1 MTALAKAQLSEA
13 PSPSAPAVA
22 PSAPLQAQCSA
33 PWMLLLLAIALTLWS
48 RRNWVELP
56 NFSHWE
62 QLHRRRPGPNKLE
75 DINVT
80 FSRYSRKL
88 AYLHSVHNGMH
99 EEISYPSS
107 TRILPLT
114 GGSETRVPFPRKSRF
129 PGEHL
134 SEVEMYGNAFG
145 SIFERELFEA
155 FAWGIELMELR

>member
-88 AYLHSVHNGMH
+88 AYLQLFTAQSAT
-99 EEISYPSS
+99 YPY
-107 TRILPLT
+107 
-114 GGSETRVPFPRKSRF
+114 
-129 PGEHL
+129 GEHL